1 MNRCHTKGRENSR
14 ELCVLLPLPGERAG
28 VRASV
33 SSNLIFGVGALIP
46 SRVTWF
52 VGTLIPSLQFVE
64 NTCKS
69 GVLKNPVFQ
78 SRILCYISSAMPHHK
93 PRLEDAFLTR
103 RDFLCKCGM

>member
-33 SSNLIFGVGALIP
+33 SSNLIFGVGVLIP

-64 NTCKS
+64 NTCKRWRPQES
-69 GVLKNPVFQ
+69 GFPIANLVL
-78 SRILCYISSAMPHHK
+78 HK
-93 PRLEDAFLTR
+93 FSHATP
-103 RDFLCKCGM
+103 